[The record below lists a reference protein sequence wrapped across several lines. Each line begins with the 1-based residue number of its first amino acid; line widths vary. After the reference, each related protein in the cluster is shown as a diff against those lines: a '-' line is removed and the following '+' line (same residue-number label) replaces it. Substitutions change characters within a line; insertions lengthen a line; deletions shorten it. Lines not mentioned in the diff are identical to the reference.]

1 MISDTPVAELISV
14 HALRVGMFVRLDGG
28 WMSHPFPLNNFKLTT
43 PQQIA
48 TIRALGVL
56 TVRWDPSQSDLGL
69 GDAPR
74 AASATPET
82 GAGSSAASTP
92 ATTTTAAEDEAAPRR
107 AELLVQQR
115 AAQAECE
122 RQFNL
127 SASAC
132 RRALG
137 RVASDPEQAKLDVEA
152 LTQTLLAKMLE
163 QEDQCIRLLRDTA
176 GNNASTHALN
186 VSVLSLL
193 LGRRFG
199 LSQPEL
205 LDLGTGALLHDIG
218 KIGMVE
224 RLHHPDEY
232 FTPME
237 TKAYE
242 EHVAFG
248 LQRGQQMGLPA
259 GVMQILAQHHEMAD
273 ASGFPLKVGGE
284 RMSDASRIVAMVN
297 AYDGLCN
304 PRVAKRAVTPHE
316 ALAMMFTQ
324 GKRQFDTTLLSA
336 FIKLIGV
343 YPAGTT
349 VQLTDDRLAVVV
361 SVNSARPLKP
371 RVLVH
376 DPQVPREAAIAID
389 IGDEPGLG
397 IRRSVK
403 PQQLPAPALHYLAPR
418 QPVAYYF
425 EPGGEQGA

>member
-1 MISDTPVAELISV
+1 MLSDTPVAESIPV
-14 HALRVGMFVRLDGG
+14 HALRVGMFVRLGGG
-28 WMSHPFPLNNFKLTT
+28 WMSHPFPVNNFKIATA
-43 PQQIA
+43 QQIA
-48 TIRALGVL
+48 TIRALGVES
-56 TVRWDPSQSDLGL
+56 VSWDPSQSDLES
-69 GDAPR
+69 GDSERVATAAQEARANASAPSSPLPGSAAEAESRR
-74 AASATPET
+74 AA
-82 GAGSSAASTP
+82 
-92 ATTTTAAEDEAAPRR
+92 
-107 AELLVQQR
+107 LLAWQR

-122 RQFNL
+122 RQFNV
-127 SASAC
+127 SALAC
-132 RRALG
+132 RQALS
-137 RVASDPEQAKLDVEA
+137 RVASDPEQAKLEVES
-152 LTQTLLAKMLE
+152 LTRSLLGKMLE
-163 QEDQCIRLLRDTA
+163 HEEQCIRLLRDTA
-176 GNNASTHALN
+176 GNDASTHALN

-199 LSQPEL
+199 LSQSEL
-205 LDLGTGALLHDIG
+205 LDLGAGALLHDIG
-218 KIGMVE
+218 KIGMAQ

-232 FTPME
+232 FTPIE
-237 TKAYE
+237 TKAFE

-259 GVMQILAQHHEMAD
+259 SVMQIVAQHHEMAD

-304 PRVAKRAVTPHE
+304 PQVVKHAVTPHE
-316 ALAMMFTQ
+316 ALAQMFTQ
-324 GKRQFDTTLLSA
+324 SKARFDTTLLSV

-371 RVLVH
+371 RVVVH
-376 DPQVPREAAIAID
+376 DQNVAREDALAID

-403 PQQLPAPALHYLAPR
+403 PQQLSAPALHYLAPR
-418 QPVAYYF
+418 QRVAYYF
-425 EPGGEQGA
+425 EPGNREQSA

>member
-1 MISDTPVAELISV
+1 MLSDTPVAESISV

-28 WMSHPFPLNNFKLTT
+28 WMSHPFPLNNFKLTSV
-43 PQQIA
+43 QQIA
-48 TIRALGVL
+48 TIRALGIQS
-56 TVRWDPSQSDLGL
+56 VRWDPSQSDLGPV
-69 GDAPR
+69 GSER
-74 AASATPET
+74 AATAEET
-82 GAGSSAASTP
+82 RAGSTAASTP
-92 ATTTTAAEDEAAPRR
+92 AALAPGIAGEAESGR
-107 AELLVQQR
+107 AELLARQR
-115 AAQAECE
+115 ASQADCE
-122 RQFNL
+122 RQFSL

-132 RRALG
+132 RQALA
-137 RVASDPEQAKLDVEA
+137 RVASDPEQAKQEVDS
-152 LTQTLLAKMLE
+152 LTQTLLGKMLE
-163 QEDQCIRLLRDTA
+163 QEDQCIRLLRDAA
-176 GNNASTHALN
+176 GNHASTHALN

-205 LDLGTGALLHDIG
+205 LDLGAGALLHDIG
-218 KIGMVE
+218 KIGMAE
-224 RLHHPDEY
+224 RLHQPDEY

-248 LQRGQQMGLPA
+248 LQRGQQMGLSA

-297 AYDGLCN
+297 AYDGMCN
-304 PRVAKRAVTPHE
+304 PRVVKRAVTPHE
-316 ALAMMFTQ
+316 ALAQMFTQ
-324 GKRQFDTTLLSA
+324 SKRQFDTTLLSA

-371 RVLVH
+371 RVVVH
-376 DPQVPREAAIAID
+376 DPQVPREEAIAID

-397 IRRSVK
+397 IRRSVT
-403 PQQLPAPALHYLAPR
+403 PQQLPVPALHYLAPR

-425 EPGGEQGA
+425 EAGAQSA